1 MFIDGVYQRV
11 DCSDLP
17 ENFHAL
23 QWNNG
28 IGEIEWKE
36 IPRPPNTV
44 IDDLSDYQVYI
55 DRWYA
60 EKERVDAE
68 YAAFLA
74 EQEALAA
81 NTANTAV

>member
-1 MFIDGVYQRV
+1 MMIDGIHQRV

-23 QWNNG
+23 QWNNDA
-28 IGEIEWKE
+28 GEVEWKGN
-36 IPRPPNTV
+36 PRPPNTT
-44 IDDLSDYQVYI
+44 IQDLDDYQVYI

-68 YAAFLA
+68 YAALLA
-74 EQEALAA
+74 EQA
-81 NTANTAV
+81 NTANNTV